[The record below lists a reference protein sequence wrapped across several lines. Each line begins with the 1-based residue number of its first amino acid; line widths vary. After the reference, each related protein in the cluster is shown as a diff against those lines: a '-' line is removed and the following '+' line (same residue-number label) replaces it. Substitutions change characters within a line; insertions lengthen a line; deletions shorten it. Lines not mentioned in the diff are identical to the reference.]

1 MELRSSLP
9 LSSNTSFPNTV
20 LQRAAR
26 LWQSSAQTV
35 PETTV
40 QDIHTVQ
47 DINPND
53 EATISDIPLE
63 APPATDPPP
72 KKQQRFWST
81 IALAAQDVRSVL
93 NQQRQ
98 QGQLLTTKL
107 NILFVVNGALLT
119 SLTLSRLMF
128 IPSPFSMAEI
138 VGFLVNFTLLI
149 NAFLPRQIAISPN
162 LGDNKFLERYLTL
175 TPEEYQLRMMVNLV
189 HTYQANQQRIDDVSQ
204 TLNYAAYVTW
214 AIAFVIMM
222 HTVVAFFFPALQY
235 SYSL

>member
-20 LQRAAR
+20 FQRAAR
-26 LWQSSAQTV
+26 LWQSSSAQSL
-35 PETTV
+35 P
-40 QDIHTVQ
+40 
-47 DINPND
+47 
-53 EATISDIPLE
+53 EATSNDPEIVIPELPSE
-63 APPATDPPP
+63 TPPAADPPP
-72 KKQQRFWST
+72 KKQRFWST
-81 IALAAQDVRSVL
+81 IALAANDVRSVL

-128 IPSPFSMAEI
+128 IPSPFSLAEI
-138 VGFLVNFTLLI
+138 IGFLVNFTLLI

-214 AIAFVIMM
+214 TIAFVIMM
-222 HTVVAFFFPALQY
+222 HTVVAFFFPVLQY
-235 SYSL
+235 NYSL